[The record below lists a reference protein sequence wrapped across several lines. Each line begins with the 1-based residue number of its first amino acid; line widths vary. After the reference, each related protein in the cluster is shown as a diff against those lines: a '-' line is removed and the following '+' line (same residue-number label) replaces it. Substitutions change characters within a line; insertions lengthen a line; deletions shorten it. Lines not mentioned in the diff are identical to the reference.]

1 MIKLILLWI
10 IYAVVTAI
18 CFVKIKQ
25 IGDSIKLKDT
35 IKIVLYLAVFLFTS
49 VLVIQNLWLL
59 YYSIG
64 LATALLIE

>member
-1 MIKLILLWI
+1 MIKLILLGI

-64 LATALLIE
+64 LAIALLIE

>member
-1 MIKLILLWI
+1 MIKLILLGI
-10 IYAVVTAI
+10 IYVVVTVI

-49 VLVIQNLWLL
+49 VLVIQNL
-59 YYSIG
+59 
-64 LATALLIE
+64 

>member
-1 MIKLILLWI
+1 MIKLILLVI

>member
-1 MIKLILLWI
+1 MIKLILLGI

-25 IGDSIKLKDT
+25 IGDLIKIKDT

-49 VLVIQNLWLL
+49 VLVIQNL
-59 YYSIG
+59 
-64 LATALLIE
+64 

>member
-1 MIKLILLWI
+1 MIKLILLGI

-18 CFVKIKQ
+18 CFIKIKL
-25 IGDSIKLKDT
+25 IGDSIRLEDT
-35 IKIVLYLAVFLFTS
+35 IKIVLYLVVFLFTS

-59 YYSIG
+59 YYLIG

>member
-1 MIKLILLWI
+1 MIKSILLGI

-35 IKIVLYLAVFLFTS
+35 IKIVLYLAVFLFAS

>member
-1 MIKLILLWI
+1 MIKSILLGI

-25 IGDSIKLKDT
+25 IGNSILFKDT

>member
-1 MIKLILLWI
+1 MIKLILLGI

-25 IGDSIKLKDT
+25 IGNSILFKDT
-35 IKIVLYLAVFLFTS
+35 IKIVLYLVVFLFTS

-59 YYSIG
+59 YYLIG
-64 LATALLIE
+64 LAIALLIE

>member
-1 MIKLILLWI
+1 MIKLILLGI
-10 IYAVVTAI
+10 IYAVITAI

-25 IGDSIKLKDT
+25 IGNSILLKDT
-35 IKIVLYLAVFLFTS
+35 IKIVLYLVVFLFTS

-59 YYSIG
+59 YYLIG

>member
-1 MIKLILLWI
+1 MVKLILLGI

-25 IGDSIKLKDT
+25 IGNSIRFEDT

>member
-1 MIKLILLWI
+1 MIKLILLGI

-25 IGDSIKLKDT
+25 IGNSIRLEDT

>member
-1 MIKLILLWI
+1 MIKLILLGI
-10 IYAVVTAI
+10 IYAVITAI
-18 CFVKIKQ
+18 CFIKIKQ

-35 IKIVLYLAVFLFTS
+35 IKIVLYLVVFLFTS

>member
-1 MIKLILLWI
+1 MIKLILLGI

-18 CFVKIKQ
+18 CFIKIKQ

>member
-1 MIKLILLWI
+1 MIKLILLGI

-35 IKIVLYLAVFLFTS
+35 IKIVLYLVVFLFTS

-64 LATALLIE
+64 LAIVLLIE